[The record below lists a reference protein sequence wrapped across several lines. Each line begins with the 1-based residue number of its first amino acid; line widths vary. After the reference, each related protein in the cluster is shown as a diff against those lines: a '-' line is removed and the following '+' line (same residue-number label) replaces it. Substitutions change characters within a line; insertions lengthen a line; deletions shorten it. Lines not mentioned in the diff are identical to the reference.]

1 MFALEAPLIARLQ
14 ALPALDGW
22 EIRSAVAE
30 VSRTAAPAAEVR
42 CEGAEMLD
50 PRGATSLLAVLW
62 GVHLIVKHSATA
74 MAELDVAL
82 AAVVGS
88 LHNWL
93 PGTEGARAWQRLQF
107 VEAKPEFIEQGLVS
121 YAIVFKTSAR
131 FDGQP

>member
-22 EIRSAVAE
+22 DVRSAVAE

-42 CEGAEMLD
+42 CEGAAMLD
-50 PRGATSLLAVLW
+50 PRGATSLLAVMW
-62 GVHLIVKHSATA
+62 GVHLIAKQGAETMAQLDGA
-74 MAELDVAL
+74 M
-82 AAVVGS
+82 AAVVAS

-107 VEAKPEFIEQGLVS
+107 VEARPEMVEQGLVS
-121 YAIVFKTSAR
+121 YALVFKTSAR